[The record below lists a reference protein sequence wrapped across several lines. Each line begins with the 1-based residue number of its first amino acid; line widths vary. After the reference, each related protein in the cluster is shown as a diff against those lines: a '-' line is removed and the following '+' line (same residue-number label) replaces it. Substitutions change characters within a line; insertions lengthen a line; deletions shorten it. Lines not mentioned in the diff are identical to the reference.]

1 MGVLGI
7 TLYANPLKML
17 SIKFKE
23 IRKMQIVKS
32 KTVAIAIAIFLMFS
46 MSASMMLIPNASA
59 HTPAWQIPTYA
70 YINVA
75 PNPVGVG
82 QRTSI
87 DMWLSR
93 VLPGAEPGNNIR
105 WQNYEL
111 TITSPTGTVTTTTFA
126 TVSDPT
132 ANQDYYFTPTQVG
145 TYTLN
150 FTFPGQ
156 VYNWPLSPG
165 FFGPPSPSPYI
176 GDTYLP
182 CSASTT
188 LTVQSSQLSS
198 IPSTPLPTAYWT
210 RPIYGE
216 NSNWWT
222 ISSNWLGTGSPGY
235 SSGMSGGTVQPY
247 DVGSLTSHI
256 MWTTPLQSG
265 GVVGGNN
272 FVIQGDTYAEGSAYA
287 TRYTNPIIIDGM
299 LIYTEPLS
307 FADDTG
313 GPTVC
318 VNLQTGQQIWS
329 STTMPAP
336 SFGYIYDMQD
346 PNEHGVWPPI
356 LVTTVGGS
364 FLGPPVPLKW
374 MCYDADTGTP
384 LFNVTNVPA
393 GTALM
398 GPEGEYLIV
407 SLVNLAPTTTTMT
420 PYGPV
425 TTQTGPNQYYLQE
438 WNSSRLWDDE
448 YSGPST
454 TPSVVPPIT
463 DGSNPSLLDWNVS
476 VPSLNTLTAT
486 PTIESAFY
494 NDMAIVEA
502 GTMPNAGNNVFGSP
516 SWTPYTYVGINLNS
530 TSGTIGTKLWANT
543 VNAPAGNLTVS
554 YEGADPTAKG
564 GAGVFVEYYTET
576 MQFVGYSMSTGQRIW
591 GPTSTEAALNFFS
604 TGWTGQ
610 GPTLAYGNL
619 YTGGMSGIVYCY
631 SLTNGNLLWT
641 YGNGGSGNSTNAGLN
656 WATNYPTYISAI
668 ANGIVYMVTGEH
680 TFETPIYKGA
690 LTRAINATTGQQI
703 WTLSDANA
711 ASTAYAL
718 ADGYNTFFNGYDNQ
732 IYVVGRGPSATTVQA
747 PLIGITAG
755 NSVTIQ
761 GTVMDISVGTKQTEQ
776 AADFPNGVPCASDAS
791 MTAWMGYVYQQQ
803 PCPTNFTGV
812 TVSIDAIDPN
822 GNFIHIGTATT
833 DGNGL
838 FSFSWQTPNVPGKYV
853 ITATFAGTNGYWG
866 SNAQTAMTVE
876 SAPSATAAPTATP
889 TSVADLYF
897 VPAIAGL
904 FVLIIVIGIVLALLM
919 LRKRP

>member
-1 MGVLGI
+1 
-7 TLYANPLKML
+7 
-17 SIKFKE
+17 
-23 IRKMQIVKS
+23 MQIAKN
-32 KTVAIAIAIFLMFS
+32 KTIAISIALFLMFS
-46 MSASMMLIPNASA
+46 MSASMILIPNVNA

-75 PNPVGVG
+75 PNPVGVN
-82 QRTSI
+82 QPVHI
-87 DMWLSR
+87 DMWLSM
-93 VLPGAEPGNNIR
+93 VLPGAELGNDIR
-105 WQNYEL
+105 WQNYKL
-111 TITSPTGTVTTTTFA
+111 TITAPDGTNTTETFA

-132 ANQDYYFTPTQVG
+132 ANQDYSFTPTTTG
-145 TYTLN
+145 TYT
-150 FTFPGQ
+150 FTFNFPGML
-156 VYNWPLSPG
+156 YTWTTEPSM
-165 FFGPPSPSPYI
+165 FGGVVPDPYA

-182 CSASTT
+182 SSASTT
-188 LTVQSSQLSS
+188 LTVQSTPLTA
-198 IPSTPLPTAYWT
+198 IPPTPLPTQYWT

-216 NSNWWT
+216 NSNWYT

-235 SSGMSGGTVQPY
+235 SSGMLGATFQPY
-247 DVGSLTSHI
+247 DVGSQTSHI

-307 FADDTG
+307 FADSTG

-329 STTMPAP
+329 STTIPAL
-336 SFGYIYDMQD
+336 SFAYLYDMQD

-356 LVTTVGGS
+356 LVATVGGS
-364 FLGPPVPLKW
+364 FLGPPVPLEW

-420 PYGPV
+420 PLGPV
-425 TTQTGPNQYYLQE
+425 TTQIGPNEYYLQE
-438 WNSSRLWDDE
+438 WNSSRLWGNN

-454 TPSVVPPIT
+454 TPPVVPPIL

-476 VPSLNTLTAT
+476 VSSLNSLTAT

-502 GTMPNAGNNVFGSP
+502 GTMPNAGNNLFGSP
-516 SWTPYTYVGINLNS
+516 TWTPYTYVGINLNP
-530 TSGTIGTKLWANT
+530 TSGTIGTKLWTNT
-543 VNAPAGNLTVS
+543 LNAPAGNLTVS
-554 YEGADPTAKG
+554 YDGADPTANS

-610 GPTLAYGNL
+610 GPTVAYGNL

-641 YGNGGSGNSTNAGLN
+641 YGNGGTDNSTSAGLN

-668 ANGIVYMVTGEH
+668 ANGIVYTVTGEH

-703 WTLSDANA
+703 WTLSSATSA
-711 ASTAYAL
+711 ATAYAV

-732 IYVVGRGPSATTVQA
+732 IYVVGRGPSQTTVQA
-747 PLIGITAG
+747 PLTGITAG

-761 GTVMDISVGTKQTEQ
+761 GTVTDISAGTKQTEQ
-776 AADFPNGVPCASDAS
+776 VADFPNGVPVASDAS
-791 MTAWMGYVYQQQ
+791 MSQWMSYVYQQQ
-803 PCPTNFTGV
+803 PLPTNFTGV
-812 TVSIDAIDPN
+812 TVTLTAIDPN
-822 GNFIHIGTATT
+822 GNYITLGKATT
-833 DGNGL
+833 DANGL
-838 FSFSWQTPNVPGKYV
+838 FSYSWQSPQVPGKYT
-853 ITATFAGTNGYWG
+853 ITATFAGTNGYWP
-866 SNAQTAMTVE
+866 SNAQTAVTVQ
-876 SAPSATAAPTATP
+876 SAPSATSAPTPTP
-889 TSVADLYF
+889 TSVADTYF

-904 FVLIIVIGIVLALLM
+904 FVLIILVGAVLALLM
-919 LRKRP
+919 LRKHP